1 MVADVCNIHR
11 RLARDQAQRREQREI
26 VGGHVERAHRLG
38 QVEVGDRL
46 LDNPAQALGILVAG
60 ARSLLGAM
68 QPLFG
73 GLQICQREFGLDHL
87 DIRNRV
93 DLACHVDDVVILE
106 AAHHVDDRVGF
117 ANVREKL
124 VAQALALTGTRH
136 QPGDVDE
143 LDRGMLHALRVDDLG
158 ELLKTGIGNLDH
170 AHIGLD
176 RAERIVFGG
185 DARLGEGVKQR
196 RLADVGQADDATLQ
210 SHESPGEAFE

>member
-1 MVADVCNIHR
+1 
-11 RLARDQAQRREQREI
+11 
-26 VGGHVERAHRLG
+26 
-38 QVEVGDRL
+38 
-46 LDNPAQALGILVAG
+46 
-60 ARSLLGAM
+60 M

-73 GLQICQREFGLDHL
+73 GLQICQREFRLDHL

-196 RLADVGQADDATLQ
+196 RFADVGQADDATLQ